1 MGKNKNPPVSVV
13 TVTQIKRQDTIKITA
28 EHINNQNYKN
38 IVEWV
43 IVEGS
48 KTLED
53 CLANEEF
60 IKTLSCKYPI
70 VYVPGHTNGVFNDNH
85 LGELRNLTN
94 RNSKGDIIVVMDD
107 DDWYPKTRVDHAVS
121 MLVHSKAE
129 IAGCSGK
136 YLYDYDLELLLEF
149 KSFGPNHST
158 NDCFAYKRSYLEKN
172 SYDPSKDMAEESSF
186 TRQFAN
192 QMVQL
197 DPKHTIIGSSHS
209 FNTFSKKEIC
219 ITSCLLANP
228 SNPSQGMMYPMALK
242 TTKTADEI
250 MGPEMLKRYSSIFVR
265 GEQDPYEIS
274 YFCGGTSIEW
284 DAASQ
289 SLGGSEQAV
298 VNLATEWVKMGKQV
312 AVYGKLKN
320 EVKLAGVDYFDWKKF
335 PFHKEHQTV
344 ILWRMAGINCGLP
357 FKIRTKQLW
366 VDYHDNNFQFRH
378 SYTPYTDK
386 IDKIFFKSEFHLEEY
401 QKYLNLKLA
410 QDKYAV
416 IPNGI
421 RIKEFE
427 ESQDIQREPYRFCY
441 CSCYSR
447 GLLEL
452 LAFVWPIIIQNEPR
466 AELHI
471 YYGIGS
477 IDDPKMREQLQFLM
491 GQPGIMDHGR
501 QPVDII
507 AREKRRSTFHLY
519 VTDCVG
525 ETDCISIRE
534 SLVTGCIPLISN
546 SGVFKNRDGLHF
558 SLDNKTPQGYQT
570 IGNGIVNVMKKPD
583 FLDLCRKQFSKS
595 KTICSWNDVAEQWL
609 DV

>member
-1 MGKNKNPPVSVV
+1 
-13 TVTQIKRQDTIKITA
+13 
-28 EHINNQNYKN
+28 
-38 IVEWV
+38 
-43 IVEGS
+43 
-48 KTLED
+48 
-53 CLANEEF
+53 
-60 IKTLSCKYPI
+60 
-70 VYVPGHTNGVFNDNH
+70 
-85 LGELRNLTN
+85 
-94 RNSKGDIIVVMDD
+94 
-107 DDWYPKTRVDHAVS
+107 

-149 KSFGPNHST
+149 KQFGPNHST
-158 NDCFAYKRSYLEKN
+158 NDCFAYKRSYLENN
-172 SYDPSKDMAEESSF
+172 SYDSSKDMAEESSF
-186 TRQFAN
+186 TKQFAN
-192 QMVQL
+192 PMVQL
-197 DPKHTIIGSSHS
+197 DPKHTIVGSSHS

-228 SNPSQGMMYPMALK
+228 ANPAQGMMYPMALQPS
-242 TTKTADEI
+242 KTAEEI
-250 MGPEMLKRYSSIFVR
+250 MGPEMLEKYSKIFVR
-265 GEQDPYEIS
+265 GEQDPYDIS

-284 DAASQ
+284 DPTSK

-298 VNLATEWVKMGKQV
+298 VNLSTEWVKMGKRV
-312 AVYGKLKN
+312 AVYGKLKC
-320 EVKLAGVDYFDWKKF
+320 EVKYTGVDYLDWKKF
-335 PFHKEHQTV
+335 PFHKQHQTV

-357 FKIRTKQLW
+357 FKIRTNRLW

-378 SYTPYTDK
+378 GYLEYTDK
-386 IDKIFFKSEFHLEEY
+386 IDKIFFKSESHLEQY
-401 QKYLNLKLA
+401 QKYFNLKLA
-410 QDKYAV
+410 GDKYAV

-427 ESQDIQREPYRFCY
+427 EPSEVVREPYRFCY

-447 GLLEL
+447 GLMEL
-452 LAFVWPIIIQNEPR
+452 LSFVWPIIIQNEPR
-466 AELHI
+466 AELHV

-477 IDDPKMREQLQFLM
+477 IEDPQMRQQLQFLM

-501 QPVDII
+501 QPVEVI
-507 AREKRRSTFHLY
+507 AREKQKSTFHLY

-534 SLVTGCIPLISN
+534 SLVAGCIPLISN

-583 FLDLCRKQFSKS
+583 FLELCRKQFKQS
-595 KTICSWNDVAEQWL
+595 KTICSWETVA
-609 DV
+609 